1 MTTTKLNDNGHGD
14 AEQCVLRIQE
24 AINTHDLAALVDC
37 FAPDYASEFP
47 AHLERCFEGHG
58 QLRANWTQ
66 IFAGVPDI
74 QASLIRSSVS
84 VNVVWSEWEWKG
96 TRRDG
101 AIFWQR
107 GVTIQGVTDGRV
119 AWARLYIE
127 PVLSA
132 AEGAAVPAAITGPPS
147 EIVAPSGQSAS

>member
-1 MTTTKLNDNGHGD
+1 MATTARNRNGHSV

-37 FAPDYASEFP
+37 FASDYASEFP
-47 AHLERCFEGHG
+47 AHLERAFQGQG

-66 IFAGVPDI
+66 IFDGVPDI
-74 QASLIRSSVS
+74 HAALIRSSVS
-84 VNVVWSEWEWKG
+84 DNVVWSEWEWKG

-107 GVTIQGVTDGRV
+107 GVTIQGVTDGKI
-119 AWARLYIE
+119 AWARLFIE
-127 PVLSA
+127 PVESA
-132 AEGAAVPAAITGPPS
+132 GEGAAVPTTIIGRPS
-147 EIVAPSGQSAS
+147 EIVVPSSAP